1 MKTFLKRITGIAILN
16 FIFLLIAINFIPSK
30 TPQTVRKISSIIP
43 ASTKSA
49 TLAVAQNPTPAVN
62 IFSELKKHSSKS
74 DCWIVYRE
82 HIYDITPV
90 FGTHPGGD
98 AIMLKYCGNDATVGF
113 DTKDQIPANPHS
125 ANAVSLLQQY
135 LVQ

>member
-1 MKTFLKRITGIAILN
+1 MKTFLKRIAGTAILN
-16 FIFLLIAINFIPSK
+16 FIFLLITVNFIPSK
-30 TPQTVRKISSIIP
+30 APQTVRKTSSVIP
-43 ASTKSA
+43 ASTESA
-49 TLAVAQNPTPAVN
+49 VSAIAQSPTPTADL
-62 IFSELKKHSSKS
+62 FSELKKHSSKT
-74 DCWIVYRE
+74 DCWIAYRE

-113 DTKDQIPANPHS
+113 DTKDQSPANPHS